1 MVSGPITSWQI
12 DGEKT
17 ETVTDFI
24 FRDSK
29 INADSD
35 ASMLQSM
42 VSQMVRHNSVTEN
55 HHQQRT
61 MVMMYSKTGK
71 G

>member
-1 MVSGPITSWQI
+1 ML
-12 DGEKT
+12 
-17 ETVTDFI
+17 
-24 FRDSK
+24 
-29 INADSD
+29 

-61 MVMMYSKTGK
+61 MVMMYSKTEK

>member
-24 FRDSK
+24 FWDSK
-29 INADSD
+29 INVDSD
-35 ASMLQSM
+35 AS
-42 VSQMVRHNSVTEN
+42 
-55 HHQQRT
+55 
-61 MVMMYSKTGK
+61 
-71 G
+71 